1 MYVFLFSGYY
11 CHCLVMMMIIL
22 LLQLPLLLLLLLLL
36 MMMLLCKFIELVKC
50 NLKEKKNRQT
60 LMFSLFLDANTPIVS
75 VTRQN
80 TYNPGL

>member
-22 LLQLPLLLLLLLLL
+22 LLQLPLLLLLLLL

-50 NLKEKKNRQT
+50 KYRVFGISLKEKKKT
-60 LMFSLFLDANTPIVS
+60 DKL
-75 VTRQN
+75 
-80 TYNPGL
+80 